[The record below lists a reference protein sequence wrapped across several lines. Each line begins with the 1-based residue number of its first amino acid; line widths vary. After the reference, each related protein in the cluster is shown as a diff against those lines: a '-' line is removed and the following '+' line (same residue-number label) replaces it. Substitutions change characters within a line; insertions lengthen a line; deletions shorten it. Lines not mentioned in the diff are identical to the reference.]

1 MRDLGKKISQVEVT
15 NISLSGLWLYVRGK
29 EYFLPYDEYPWF
41 RDAKVKDILAVELL
55 HRTHLHWPRLDVDL
69 DVDILESPQ
78 DYPLTYRT

>member
-15 NISLSGLWLYVRGK
+15 NIPLSGLWLYVRGK

-41 RDAKVKDILAVELL
+41 RDAKVRDILAVELL

>member
-41 RDAKVKDILAVELL
+41 RDAKVKDILAVEL
-55 HRTHLHWPRLDVDL
+55 HHQTHLHWPRLDVDL